1 MCILRKNICIVRK
14 IEFIEKVV
22 SLLTIDADD
31 NVKDEIGYI
40 WDDLDGEVSDLQV
53 IADQL
58 NSHVPIQYI
67 THKAHFYGYE
77 YYVDEH
83 VLIPRPETEELVYE
97 LIQRTG
103 AQGMLLDIGTGSGII
118 PITFKLKKNGWDC
131 EGIDISSSALSV
143 ARKNAEFLKAE
154 SKWTHCDILNI
165 ESLKHDYDVI
175 VSNPPYIPTK
185 EKSLMSSNVLDHEP
199 HMALFVEDE
208 DPLIF
213 YRKILTLAERHLKE
227 NGILAFELNENF
239 AFPVKT
245 MVEQSSLCNV
255 DIIQDMQGKD
265 RMLFARRVT
274 EV

>member
-1 MCILRKNICIVRK
+1 MRK

-22 SLLTIDADD
+22 SLLTFNADD
-31 NVKDEIGYI
+31 NVIDEIGYI

-143 ARKNAEFLKAE
+143 ARKNAEILKAE

-213 YRKILTLAERHLKE
+213 YRKILSLAERHLKE
-227 NGILAFELNENF
+227 NGILAFELNENY

-245 MVEQSSLCNV
+245 MVEQSSLGE
-255 DIIQDMQGKD
+255 IELIQDMQGKD

-274 EV
+274 DV